1 MPIEQPAITW
11 KGAHAANYQ
20 AGRGGYAL
28 EFLVLHI
35 MEGSLDGCAAWFN
48 DPAARASTHYGVGKD
63 GRIFQ
68 FVNLADMPFAHGSVE
83 LEQTNAPAVLRA
95 NWGVNP
101 NVLGIGV
108 EHEGFSG
115 DAMTAA
121 QFEASTRLAA
131 WLFATVL
138 LPGGASNVAID
149 RAHVLRHGEI
159 SPRTRPRCPSYPE
172 ETFSRY
178 VARVKELVS
187 AAPAA
192 ITAPPASIGQL
203 KAYQDALTV
212 QAAALED
219 LAARATT
226 QAGNLRALLRSA

>member
-11 KGAHAANYQ
+11 KGAHAENYQ
-20 AGRGGYAL
+20 SGRGGYAL

-68 FVNLADMPFAHGSVE
+68 FVKLADMPFAHGSVE
-83 LEQTNAPAVLRA
+83 VAQADAPAVLRV

-101 NVLGIGV
+101 NNLGVGI

-115 DAMTAA
+115 EALTPA
-121 QFEASTRLAA
+121 QFEASARLAA
-131 WLFATVL
+131 WLFVTVL
-138 LPGGASNVAID
+138 LPGGASDVAID
-149 RAHVLRHGEI
+149 RAHILRHGEI
-159 SPRTRPRCPSYPE
+159 SPRTRSRCPGFPE

-178 VARVKELVS
+178 IARVQELARGSATVS
-187 AAPAA
+187 TPRAGVP
-192 ITAPPASIGQL
+192 SL
-203 KAYQDALTV
+203 KAYQDALTM
-212 QAAALED
+212 QAAALDE
-219 LAARATT
+219 LAARATV
-226 QAGNLRALLRSA
+226 QAANLRALLRSA